1 MSSTVSI
8 FESIPGAVWG
18 VIGAIAG
25 ATLTS
30 ITNLISNFGNNNRLS
45 LQLAHDA
52 KEKNID
58 RMNNLRREIY
68 LSAVAEMTKASSYFG
83 RLPHE
88 DPGNQNVAAGLEGLY
103 VAAAKL
109 SLVAPPETQEAVD
122 RLGVEYWKLTHKVIV
137 ALSPMQ
143 SLKAEM
149 TVYTRMYDHAMIDV
163 KRVRS
168 AMNNLLEG
176 GCPDEDVMLGLK
188 SSFDSLSAQAADY
201 SQEIEVANNEF
212 LALCEKYNHEL
223 MGDMKQVALLQ
234 AKVVVAIRQDFG
246 IETNE
251 SRMMDHMERQWNMVS
266 EAVDQTSSKVV

>member
-1 MSSTVSI
+1 
-8 FESIPGAVWG
+8 
-18 VIGAIAG
+18 
-25 ATLTS
+25 
-30 ITNLISNFGNNNRLS
+30 
-45 LQLAHDA
+45 
-52 KEKNID
+52 
-58 RMNNLRREIY
+58 
-68 LSAVAEMTKASSYFG
+68 
-83 RLPHE
+83 
-88 DPGNQNVAAGLEGLY
+88 
-103 VAAAKL
+103 
-109 SLVAPPETQEAVD
+109 
-122 RLGVEYWKLTHKVIV
+122 
-137 ALSPMQ
+137 
-143 SLKAEM
+143 
-149 TVYTRMYDHAMIDV
+149 
-163 KRVRS
+163 
-168 AMNNLLEG
+168 MNNLLEG